1 MATRDKIKVLI
12 AKTGIDA
19 HDTGARTVAWMLREA
34 GFEVIYL
41 GCYNPV
47 DAIVQAAIQED
58 VDVIGLSFH
67 EASYMRYTAD
77 LMKTLRKKESKAMVV
92 VGGVIKER
100 DIPKLKELGVAA
112 VFLPGAKGADI
123 AKTIRE
129 CVAVT

>member
-1 MATRDKIKVLI
+1 MTTKDKIKVLI

-58 VDVIGLSFH
+58 ADVIGLSFH
-67 EASYMRYTAD
+67 EASYMRYMAD
-77 LMKTLRKKESKAMVV
+77 LMKALHGRESKPVVV
-92 VGGVIKER
+92 VGGVIRER
-100 DIPKLKELGVAA
+100 DIPKLRDMGVAA
-112 VFLPGAKGADI
+112 VFLPGAKSEHI

-129 CVAVT
+129 CVAAA